1 MKKTFGFLL
10 LFLGLLFVGETT
22 LARTQAMDA
31 NVQIEQG
38 VSLSADEMQSI
49 RGGDAVETVECI
61 HFTTLCFTMVL
72 SWFGVAACAIFGIL
86 CMTL

>member
-49 RGGDAVETVECI
+49 RGGETGPVL
-61 HFTTLCFTMVL
+61 LCANLAATCFLYST
-72 SWFGVAACAIFGIL
+72 SWWQDILCAAFGIL
-86 CMTL
+86 CVIL